1 MKKIICVITTLL
13 LLFSSFSFSVFAE
26 SEKVTFSD
34 DFKIAYYDGYEY
46 SRFDTGFINFE
57 YYNDGEYDTV
67 ETTIPYD
74 LTKNQKDEVKEVSID
89 TDKNKII
96 FDIYVTYKDGSS
108 LSVEFLRNDYIKV
121 YNEMINT
128 DSAEY
133 VIDFLDPEDN
143 IVTVKKD
150 ALFTET
156 TSLSAEDLEYYD
168 YDFEVLSV
176 SDDGKL
182 KIIKGD
188 LYVVDNEYYY
198 VDYAELGIED
208 ISKTFEM
215 ELSDIKTAH
224 KITDEALIK
233 KLDEAYDKYF
243 TDTPFDV
250 YEDLG
255 DGFNSGFIVF
265 LFGVLPLVVFIGSV
279 ILIARSKAIYK
290 KFFKILSII
299 SGAEVLVF
307 AVTAILINILK

>member
-1 MKKIICVITTLL
+1 MKKFICIITAVL

-34 DFKIAYYDGYEY
+34 DFKTAYYNGYEY
-46 SRFDTGFINFE
+46 SRFDTRFISFE

-74 LTKNQKDEVKEVSID
+74 LTKNQKDKVKEVSID

-96 FDIYVTYKDGSS
+96 FVIYVTYKDGSS

-133 VIDFLDPEDN
+133 VIDFIDPEDN
-143 IVTVKKD
+143 IVTATKD
-150 ALFTET
+150 ALLGET
-156 TSLSAEDLEYYD
+156 YIFSADDLENYNYN
-168 YDFEVLSV
+168 FEVLSV
-176 SDDGKL
+176 CDDGKL
-182 KIIKGD
+182 KIIKGY
-188 LYVVDNEYYY
+188 LYVIDDEYYY

-208 ISKTFEM
+208 ISDTYDM
-215 ELSDIKTAH
+215 ELVDIKTAH

-243 TDTPFDV
+243 ADTPFDI
-250 YEDLG
+250 YDDLG
-255 DGFNSGFIVF
+255 DDFSSGFVVF
-265 LFGVLPLVVFIGSV
+265 LFGIVPLVVFI
-279 ILIARSKAIYK
+279 AAIVLALRTTAFYK
-290 KFFKILSII
+290 KLFRILYII
-299 SGAEVLVF
+299 SGTELVVF
-307 AVTAILINILK
+307 TVIVVLINVLK

>member
-1 MKKIICVITTLL
+1 MKKFICIITAVL

-34 DFKIAYYDGYEY
+34 DFKTAYYNGYEY
-46 SRFDTGFINFE
+46 SRFNTGYISFE

-74 LTKNQKDEVKEVSID
+74 LTKNQKDKVKEVSID

-96 FDIYVTYKDGSS
+96 FVIYVTYKDGSS

-143 IVTVKKD
+143 IVTATKD
-150 ALFTET
+150 ALLGET
-156 TSLSAEDLEYYD
+156 YIFSDDDLENYNYN
-168 YDFEVLSV
+168 FEVLSV

-182 KIIKGD
+182 KIIKGY
-188 LYVVDNEYYY
+188 LYVIDDEYYY

-208 ISKTFEM
+208 ISDTYDM
-215 ELSDIKTAH
+215 ELVDIKTAH

-243 TDTPFDV
+243 ADTPFDV

-255 DGFNSGFIVF
+255 DGFSSGFVVF
-265 LFGVLPLVVFIGSV
+265 LFGIVPLVVFI
-279 ILIARSKAIYK
+279 AAIVLALRTTAFYK
-290 KFFKILSII
+290 KLFRILYII
-299 SGAEVLVF
+299 SGMELVVF
-307 AVTAILINILK
+307 TVIVVLINVLK